1 MATETQT
8 YSRFSQTEPIL
19 FDGCETYGRW
29 NNPLSSAIYDSLIVV
44 VVDARYAGRPDIIAD
59 VLYGDSSLDWAL
71 IAVNNVTE
79 TLNWPSA
86 GSTIKAPNPSVMTGE
101 LL

>member
-1 MATETQT
+1 MEMQP

-29 NNPLSSAIYDSLIVV
+29 NNPLSSAVYNNLIVV
-44 VVDARYAGRPDIIAD
+44 VVDNRYAGRPDLIAN
-59 VLYGDSSLDWAL
+59 VLYGDSSLDWVL
-71 IAVNNVTE
+71 ITVNNVTE
-79 TLNWPSA
+79 TLNWPNA
-86 GSTIKAPNPSVMTGE
+86 GDTIKAPNPTIMTGE